1 MALLLNR
8 LRAALLMAFEALAC
22 LASVA
27 VLVMLAG
34 APLYAFYLPFEPRPW
49 HWAAAFVSAVVIAV
63 SASWIRSIFDRRLPA
78 RIGGDPRHA
87 HISGWTFIIIIG
99 ATGLIVALATWAAS
113 SEANRAT
120 INADWG
126 ERILIALAI
135 AFVLAA
141 LAPALRLADVASGAI
156 GLVGRL
162 ISPFG
167 RALSIIDSILV
178 FAVAGAAG
186 ATQQSLFVRYSS
198 LFGTLGACAAMGFW
212 LEPPWGL
219 APLGW
224 GLLVAIAISRRWAWI
239 ETDRELAMLNRRFV
253 GPHLRI
259 GFGQDLRDEA
269 LLSFAFLLLL
279 VPLGLRQAQIGAFDA
294 HYELF
299 NVTLQEAENLRTWIG
314 FFGTE
319 LAKAVPFVDWAEVYD
334 VGGADD
340 AIVRSEASQ
349 HFVFV
354 TRILVDFVFL
364 AALLQALSISAR
376 NAAQRGLFY
385 EGQLDRLDPFL
396 EPREFRKLLR
406 RGRGGRMEPDPELVV
421 AFPHYD
427 PIRLSE
433 LAGEDR
439 DPLMRRA
446 VNAVRVA
453 QGGSNIEEF
462 HRELARRIRAP
473 LRDKAAILQV
483 TNAIQATGRK
493 RDIDLLDALRRELND
508 APHLLEVRADV
519 ARLIAEAEDAPQ
531 KAKALTAMLH
541 GARDNLLPVR
551 LIALGELAAAARRGD
566 EETRQAL
573 REIADS
579 NELKN
584 SERQQIET
592 ILETPPEPIAVHDQ
606 VEAPELEAAQPVKVG
621 VQTPADIAAAERV
634 ASRSERARM
643 RRCDAA
649 LEWVG
654 LALFAVLGAGLIYAW
669 QNPDAFRQNQEIAVV
684 DLPEGVTDAAPLAPQ
699 QRTRFRDCANCPEM
713 MTLSGGVY
721 LMGAR
726 EDDLGRRSWESPL
739 HEVAL
744 APFSIGVRE
753 VTFAEWD
760 ACVADGGCSGHL
772 PPDRGWGR
780 GDRPVMMVSWRDAQ
794 RYVEWLSSETGESY
808 RLPTEAEW
816 EFAARAGSET
826 QYWWGDRFEA
836 ARIVRERTA
845 EAGAG
850 EANAFGLY
858 DMTGNVAEWVQDCY
872 VNSYL
877 DAPGDGRAVLRGDCA
892 RRVLRGGSWRDE
904 PAALRVAGRS
914 RVGQTV
920 RDAGI
925 GFRVARSN

>member
-1 MALLLNR
+1 MALLLHR
-8 LRAALLMAFEALAC
+8 LGAALLMAFEALAC

-27 VLVMLAG
+27 VLIALAA
-34 APLYAFYLPFEPRPW
+34 APSYAFYLPFEPKPW
-49 HWAAAFVSAVVIAV
+49 HWAAAFMSAVTIAV
-63 SASWIRSIFDRRLPA
+63 AASWIRSIFDRRLPS

-87 HISGWTFIIIIG
+87 HISGWTFFFIIG
-99 ATGLIVALATWAAS
+99 ATCAIVALATWAAG
-113 SEANRAT
+113 SETNRET
-120 INADWG
+120 INTDWG
-126 ERILIALAI
+126 ERITFALIT

-141 LAPALRLADVASGAI
+141 ILPALHVGDRASG
-156 GLVGRL
+156 LVTFIGRL
-162 ISPFG
+162 IHPFG
-167 RALSIIDSILV
+167 RALSILDSILV

-186 ATQQSLFVRYSS
+186 VTQKSLFVRYLS
-198 LFGTLGACAAMGFW
+198 LFGTLGACAVMGYW

-219 APLGW
+219 APLAW
-224 GLLVAIAISRRWAWI
+224 GFLVAIAISRRWAWI

-299 NVTLQEAENLRTWIG
+299 NVTLEEAENLRTWIG

-334 VGGADD
+334 VGGSDD

-385 EGQLDRLDPFL
+385 EGQIPRLDPFL
-396 EPREFRKLLR
+396 EPREFHKLLR
-406 RGRGGRMEPDPELVV
+406 RAKGGRMTPDPERIA

-433 LAGEDR
+433 LAGESR
-439 DPLMRRA
+439 DPLLRRA

-462 HRELARRIRAP
+462 HAELAKRVRAP
-473 LRDKAAILQV
+473 VRDKAAILEV

-493 RDIDLLDALRRELND
+493 RDVALLDELRRELNE
-508 APHLLEVRADV
+508 APRLLEVRADV
-519 ARLIAEAEDAPQ
+519 ARLLAEAEDSPE
-531 KAKALTAMLH
+531 KVDALISILH
-541 GARDNLLPVR
+541 GARDTLSPVR
-551 LIALGELAAAARRGD
+551 LIALGELAAAARRGH
-566 EETRQAL
+566 EPTRQSLAAIVVSDDL
-573 REIADS
+573 
-579 NELKN
+579 NEG
-584 SERQQIET
+584 ERKRIQE
-592 ILETPPEPIAVHDQ
+592 ILEAPPEP
-606 VEAPELEAAQPVKVG
+606 EAPQQAPTETDHVG
-621 VQTPADIAAAERV
+621 LQTPADIAAAERV
-634 ASRSERARM
+634 ASRSERART
-643 RRCDAA
+643 RRRNRVM
-649 LEWVG
+649 EWVG
-654 LALFAVLGAGLIYAW
+654 LALLAVFGSAMIYAS
-669 QNPDAFRQNQEIAVV
+669 QNPQAFRIEQEVAVV
-684 DLPEGVTDAAPLAPQ
+684 DLPDNAAPVEPVQPQ
-699 QRTRFRDCANCPEM
+699 QRSVFRDCDDCPEM
-713 MTLSGGVY
+713 MSLTGGTFR
-721 LMGAR
+721 MGAR
-726 EDDLGRRSWESPL
+726 EDDPGRRSWESPL
-739 HEVAL
+739 HEVTL
-744 APFSIGVRE
+744 APFAVGVRE

-760 ACVADGGCSGHL
+760 ACVADGDCDGYA

-794 RYVEWLSSETGESY
+794 RYVRWLSQRTGHAY

-816 EFAARAGSET
+816 EFAARGGSET
-826 QYWWGDRFEA
+826 QYWWGEAFEPGRFS
-836 ARIVRERTA
+836 RERTA
-845 EAGAG
+845 EAGAS
-850 EANAFGLY
+850 EANGFGLY
-858 DMTGNVAEWVQDCY
+858 DVTGNVSEWVEDCY
-872 VNSYL
+872 VNNFV
-877 DAPGDGRAVLRGDCA
+877 DAPGDGRAVTRGDCA

-904 PAALRVAGRS
+904 APALRVASRS

-925 GFRVARSN
+925 GFRVARAD